1 MKKAPT
7 RKKAPA
13 RKKASTRKKIS
24 RKEISLRK
32 QIAKVRE
39 NAEKLIL
46 KKNVSKKALIKLIM
60 EFLLILTVVQKAF
73 LEKKPR
79 KTPSNSGLP
88 PSQGFGSNGNRNKDN
103 GEGGKPNSGSRLD
116 NSKTEVKNE
125 TLSPDKCSNCD
136 ADLDDAK
143 TTGTEQRI
151 SIDIIYTIVKTI
163 FTAETKECPECQAKT
178 KADFPEGIDGKVQ
191 YGEGVKAAIINF
203 TTVQMMSLQR
213 IQEYFMGLMGRRISP
228 AVMLKYIVQL
238 SEFLKKNWEISV
250 KAVLREAPVLCL
262 DETSMRVNG
271 KNYWVHTCS
280 SGETVLLIIHPKRGI
295 EGIKDMGIL
304 DKYGGIIVHDCWASY
319 FSFEGVLH
327 GLCMAHLLRELK
339 FIEDSTGDRWATRMK
354 RFLKLLI
361 NMVNSREEKILTPPE
376 REKLRRLYKEILIE
390 ALVELSS
397 SPEITGARGR
407 PKHTDAQNLWLR
419 LFEHED
425 SVLMFTEIPEVP
437 PTNNEAE
444 RNLRMTKVKKK
455 VAGCFRTYHM
465 AQHFCRVYSYIK
477 TMKNKGYSPHEA
489 IDLALKGK
497 IPS

>member
-1 MKKAPT
+1 M
-7 RKKAPA
+7 KKAPA
-13 RKKASTRKKIS
+13 RKKAPVRKKTPTRK
-24 RKEISLRK
+24 EVSLRK
-32 QIAKVRE
+32 QIAKAQE
-39 NAEKLIL
+39 NAKKIIS
-46 KKNVSKKALIKLIM
+46 KKNASNKEYTALIMDL
-60 EFLLILTVVQKAF
+60 LLIITIMMNVF
-73 LEKKPR
+73 LEKKTR

-88 PSQGFGSNGNRNKDN
+88 PSTGFGSNGNRNNDN

-116 NSKTEVKNE
+116 NSKTEVQNE

-136 ADLDDAK
+136 EDLDDAK

-178 KADFPEGIDGKVQ
+178 KADFPEGINGKVQ
-191 YGEGVKAAIINF
+191 YGDGVKAAIINF

-228 AVMLKYIVQL
+228 AVMLKYIVQF

-250 KAVLREAPVLCL
+250 KAVLQKAPVLYL

-271 KNYWVHTCS
+271 KNYWIHTCS
-280 SGETVLLIIHPKRGI
+280 FGDTVLQIIHPKRGI
-295 EGIKDMGIL
+295 EGINDMGIL
-304 DKYGGIIVHDCWASY
+304 DKYGGGTIVHDCWASY

-327 GLCMAHLLRELK
+327 GLCMAHLMRELK

-354 RFLKLLI
+354 RLLKVLVT
-361 NMVNSREEKILTPPE
+361 MVNSRVEKILTPPE
-376 REKLRRLYKEILIE
+376 RKKLRRLYKEILAE

-397 SPEITGARGR
+397 PPEITGSRGK

-425 SVLMFTEIPEVP
+425 SVLRFTEIPEVD

-455 VAGCFRTYHM
+455 VSGCFRTYHM

-477 TMKNKGYSPHEA
+477 TMKNKGYSPHQA